1 LSLLE
6 RATFSSDSHVFYSDN
21 ATPLS
26 FYIFVKAE
34 FKILIVFSNF
44 NRIAIIV
51 DGELEGCHYKLGI
64 KTRMISYL
72 AKIALCSA
80 RCGWTMCF
88 K

>member
-6 RATFSSDSHVFYSDN
+6 RATFSRDSHVLFRDN
-21 ATPLS
+21 ITPLS
-26 FYIFVKAE
+26 IYVFVKAE
-34 FKILIVFSNF
+34 FKILIVFGNF

-51 DGELEGCHYKLGI
+51 DGELGGCHDKLGI

-72 AKIALCSA
+72 AKIALCVIIT
-80 RCGWTMCF
+80 C

>member
-1 LSLLE
+1 M
-6 RATFSSDSHVFYSDN
+6 FFFISDN

-26 FYIFVKAE
+26 IYVFVKAE
-34 FKILIVFSNF
+34 FKILIVFSNL

-51 DGELEGCHYKLGI
+51 DGELGGYHDKLGI

-72 AKIALCSA
+72 AKIALCEIIT
-80 RCGWTMCF
+80 C

>member
-1 LSLLE
+1 MNELHFLVIVM
-6 RATFSSDSHVFYSDN
+6 FFSDN

-26 FYIFVKAE
+26 IYVFIMAE
-34 FKILIVFSNF
+34 FKIMIVFGNF

-51 DGELEGCHYKLGI
+51 DGELGGCQDKFGI

-72 AKIALCSA
+72 AKIALCEIMK
-80 RCGWTMCF
+80 C